1 MNEVYIGLILS
12 WIELGRADVPV
23 RIRRDIVQIQRA
35 DAINEVIVAI
45 AEPNGHR
52 RTERTPPYS
61 RSFIP

>member
-1 MNEVYIGLILS
+1 LS